1 VVFEF
6 IHTMAVTRRL
16 RILLFLFAVMVSMA
30 AGTGFAG
37 ETSRQG
43 EDLLL
48 EIYQGNRARL
58 ATNSFGLPLFLDS
71 SERSG
76 RVQVDVYGIFDFP
89 IGSIVDALEVPANW
103 CDIVSL
109 HPNVKACTYREVT
122 DAWLLTFYLGRKV
135 YQRPEETHQVL
146 YQFRNVEQ
154 RQGYLD
160 IVLSA
165 EKGPLGTQDHQIRFE
180 ALPLDGG
187 RTFVHVGYAYRDS
200 VAIRLAEKVY
210 FATLGSGKIGF
221 TLTGTDGN
229 GKSVYI
235 GGARGAIER
244 NAVRYYFAIN
254 SFMKTL
260 DYPKASRFSR
270 RINEW
275 YDLTDRYRP
284 QLFELEKK
292 DYLELKTTEHANQ
305 LILQRGIGTAPP

>member
-1 VVFEF
+1 
-6 IHTMAVTRRL
+6 MAVTRRL
-16 RILLFLFAVMVSMA
+16 RIFLFLSAVMVSIA

-37 ETSRQG
+37 ETSPPDAVR
-43 EDLLL
+43 LLDT
-48 EIYQGNRARL
+48 YNGNRARL

-76 RVQVDVYGIFDFP
+76 RVQVDVYGIFDYP
-89 IGSIVDALEVPANW
+89 IGSVVDAHKVPANW
-103 CDIVSL
+103 CDIAPL

-135 YQRPEETHQVL
+135 YQRPEETHQVI
-146 YQFRNVEQ
+146 YRYRNVEQ
-154 RQGYLD
+154 RQAYLD
-160 IVLSA
+160 IVLDA
-165 EKGPLGTQDHQIRFE
+165 DAGPFGTKDHQIRFE

-200 VAIRLAEKVY
+200 MAIRLAEKVY

-221 TLTGTDGN
+221 TVTGTDRN
-229 GKSVYI
+229 GRPVYI

-260 DYPKASRFSR
+260 DNPEASRFSR
-270 RINEW
+270 RSSEW

-292 DYLELKTTEHANQ
+292 DYLTLKTTEHANQ
-305 LILQRGIGTAPP
+305 VILQRGVGTAPP